1 MNYFEIGF
9 SKKKKKK
16 VKQCNELLW
25 NRLLKKKKKKKKTLK
40 AHGSMHLLSYGC
52 VRTRI
57 DIVILN
63 PIDL

>member
-16 VKQCNELLW
+16 VKQCNELLS
-25 NRLLKKKKKKKKTLK
+25 NRLLKKKKKKKTLK

>member
-16 VKQCNELLW
+16 VKQCNELLS
-25 NRLLKKKKKKKKTLK
+25 NRLLKKKKKKTLK

>member
-9 SKKKKKK
+9 S
-16 VKQCNELLW
+16 
-25 NRLLKKKKKKKKTLK
+25 KKKKKTLK